1 MGTREWR
8 GGINQK
14 TGIDM
19 YTLLYIKQITNKNLL
34 YSTKNFTQYSVII
47 YMGKE
52 SKKRVDICITDS
64 PCSIIESSTTLS
76 INYTPMIKKE
86 KNKTKNTEFT

>member
-1 MGTREWR
+1 
-8 GGINQK
+8 
-14 TGIDM
+14 
-19 YTLLYIKQITNKNLL
+19 
-34 YSTKNFTQYSVII
+34 
-47 YMGKE
+47 MGKE

>member
-1 MGTREWR
+1 MDWEIRTVVHV
-8 GGINQK
+8 
-14 TGIDM
+14 
-19 YTLLYIKQITNKNLL
+19 LLCIKQATNENLL
-34 YSTKNFTQYSVII
+34 YNTENFIQCSVAI